1 MTESTLDNSLVYS
14 VKCTF
19 NKPLNGIHTVRIGLI
34 PEDQINGNYFGGAPK
49 AFYSDPP
56 YGPSQIIKG

>member
-1 MTESTLDNSLVYS
+1 
-14 VKCTF
+14 
-19 NKPLNGIHTVRIGLI
+19 VRIGLI